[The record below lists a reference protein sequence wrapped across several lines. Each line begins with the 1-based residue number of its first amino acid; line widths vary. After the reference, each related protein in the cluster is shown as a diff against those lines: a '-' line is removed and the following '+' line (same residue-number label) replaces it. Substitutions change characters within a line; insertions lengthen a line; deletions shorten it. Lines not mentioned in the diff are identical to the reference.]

1 MVVRQVLSNGVTL
14 LTERMPE
21 MRSAAVGVWLRRG
34 SRHETAQQSGLYHF
48 IEHMLFKGTKSRS
61 AEQIAAEVDAI
72 GGHMDAF
79 TAKEYAAFHLKVL
92 GEQLPL
98 AMDILGDLVQN
109 PLFDEADIAK
119 EKKVIFEEMAMVE
132 DTPDDIVMEMFS
144 STFWP
149 DNPLGRPILGTRET
163 VGSFGQGE
171 LLRFFRSAFNPANL
185 VVAAAGRVEHAAAR
199 ALVERHFGAL
209 ERGRPGAPAR
219 RPKVARS
226 VVARSKKQLEQVH
239 VCVGAP
245 SCRQSDP
252 ARFALYVMNT
262 VLGGSMSSRLFQNI
276 REKRG
281 LVYSISS
288 GVSAYADT
296 GVFTIY
302 AATSL
307 DSVREV
313 LRLTVDEVRRMV
325 GERLPDEEL
334 RRAKE
339 HIKGS
344 LLLSLEG
351 TVSRMSHLVRQ
362 ELYLGRQMSLD
373 EIAEGID
380 AVTADDVQ
388 RVARRYL
395 SGQLAASVIGSLHGY
410 RPKAKD
416 LVV

>member
-1 MVVRQVLSNGVTL
+1 
-14 LTERMPE
+14 
-21 MRSAAVGVWLRRG
+21 
-34 SRHETAQQSGLYHF
+34 
-48 IEHMLFKGTKSRS
+48 
-61 AEQIAAEVDAI
+61 
-72 GGHMDAF
+72 
-79 TAKEYAAFHLKVL
+79 
-92 GEQLPL
+92 
-98 AMDILGDLVQN
+98 
-109 PLFDEADIAK
+109 
-119 EKKVIFEEMAMVE
+119 
-132 DTPDDIVMEMFS
+132 
-144 STFWP
+144 
-149 DNPLGRPILGTRET
+149 
-163 VGSFGQGE
+163 VGSFGPSE
-171 LLRFFRSAFNPANL
+171 LHRFFRSTFNPANL
-185 VVAAAGRVEHAAAR
+185 VVAAAGRVEHAATR
-199 ALVERHFGAL
+199 TLVERHFGGL
-209 ERGRPGAPAR
+209 DRGRPGTPAR
-219 RPKVARS
+219 RPKVTRA

-239 VCVGAP
+239 LCLGTPA
-245 SCRQSDP
+245 CRQSDP
-252 ARFALYVMNT
+252 ARFAIYVMNT

-325 GERLPDEEL
+325 DDRLPDDEL

-362 ELYLGRQMSLD
+362 ELYLGRQVTLD
-373 EIAEGID
+373 EIAEGIE

-388 RVARRYL
+388 KVARRYL
-395 SGQLAASVIGSLHGY
+395 SGQLAASVLGSLKGY
-410 RPKAKD
+410 RPRAKE